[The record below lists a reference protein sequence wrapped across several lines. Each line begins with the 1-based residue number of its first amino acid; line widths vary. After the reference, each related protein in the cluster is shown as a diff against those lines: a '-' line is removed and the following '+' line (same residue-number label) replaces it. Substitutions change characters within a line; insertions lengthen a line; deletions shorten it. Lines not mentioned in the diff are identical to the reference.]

1 MNLANTPLVSF
12 GGKLD
17 HGASGSHARVG
28 GWVLMAFLMLLAF
41 TPGSAFAQIEVPF
54 IQDFGCDVVQWLRG
68 PLAVVIFVMVVVV
81 TLIFGMITKMDW
93 GRIITVCIIFGI
105 VLGLGRI
112 LSGSEYMQ
120 NLAGL
125 NACLM

>member
-1 MNLANTPLVSF
+1 
-12 GGKLD
+12 
-17 HGASGSHARVG
+17 
-28 GWVLMAFLMLLAF
+28 MAFLMLVAF
-41 TPGSAFAQIEVPF
+41 MPGSAFAAGGIEVPF

-125 NACLM
+125 SACLM